1 MNVPR
6 RRFLHLA
13 ASAAALSVTSRIAGA
28 EGYPTRPVHIIS
40 GFAAGAGGDTIARL
54 IGQFLSERLGQQF
67 IIENR
72 TGAGGNLA
80 TEAVVKAPPDG
91 YTLLLVTVANV
102 VNTTLYER
110 LSFDFARDIRPVAS
124 IDRVPNVMVVH
135 PSFPAQSVPAFIA
148 YAKANP
154 GKINMA
160 SAGNGT
166 AQHVAGE
173 QFKMMGGI
181 NMTHVPYRG
190 GAPALNDLIAGQV
203 QVMFDHAV
211 VNRVHQSRCA
221 APAGSDDGGACRL
234 VAGHS
239 DRGRLLA
246 RIREQ
251 LLSWTW
257 RAQRYAHRHRRQT
270 EQGGQFKP
278 R

>member
-102 VNTTLYER
+102 VNTTSMKDL
-110 LSFDFARDIRPVAS
+110 AS
-124 IDRVPNVMVVH
+124 I
-135 PSFPAQSVPAFIA
+135 
-148 YAKANP
+148 
-154 GKINMA
+154 
-160 SAGNGT
+160 
-166 AQHVAGE
+166 
-173 QFKMMGGI
+173 
-181 NMTHVPYRG
+181 
-190 GAPALNDLIAGQV
+190 L
-203 QVMFDHAV
+203 
-211 VNRVHQSRCA
+211 
-221 APAGSDDGGACRL
+221 
-234 VAGHS
+234 
-239 DRGRLLA
+239 
-246 RIREQ
+246 
-251 LLSWTW
+251 
-257 RAQRYAHRHRRQT
+257 RAT
-270 EQGGQFKP
+270 
-278 R
+278 